1 MQLGGGHPNT
11 TGNVTDSSQQY
22 YGAGFGEMACTSIVA
37 EDSTGNIFHG
47 RNLDWDI
54 PDYLRNLT
62 VQVRVCGV
70 QREACMLCAVQVMRV
85 VCDQCEA
92 CVWCLRSME

>member
-1 MQLGGGHPNT
+1 MGFYNYIVSTVIFSILQLGGGHPNT
-11 TGNVTDSSQQY
+11 TGNVTNSQS

-37 EDSTGNIFHG
+37 QDATGNIYHG

-62 VQVRVCGV
+62 VQVKIR
-70 QREACMLCAVQVMRV
+70 
-85 VCDQCEA
+85 
-92 CVWCLRSME
+92 